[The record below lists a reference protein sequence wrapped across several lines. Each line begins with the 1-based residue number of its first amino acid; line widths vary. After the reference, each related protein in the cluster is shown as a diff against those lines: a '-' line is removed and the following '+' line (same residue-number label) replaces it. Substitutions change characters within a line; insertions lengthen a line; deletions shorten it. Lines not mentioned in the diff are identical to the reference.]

1 MIYTQ
6 IYLFTIFLLNGLIIG
21 LLFDFF
27 RILRKAIKTPDFM
40 TYIEDTL
47 FWILTG
53 FLILYSIFTY
63 NDGQI
68 RLFMFFAITI
78 GFVLYCICIS
88 RFILKI
94 TLTSINFVKKIF
106 HTILSIVKVPFRI
119 LITAFKKV
127 FFNPISFIIINIRNF
142 FTKIFK
148 NFCNILKKSKLS
160 TKFVKNA
167 KN

>member
-68 RLFMFFAITI
+68 RLFMRSEERRV
-78 GFVLYCICIS
+78 GKECRS
-88 RFILKI
+88 RW
-94 TLTSINFVKKIF
+94 SPY
-106 HTILSIVKVPFRI
+106 H
-119 LITAFKKV
+119 
-127 FFNPISFIIINIRNF
+127 
-142 FTKIFK
+142 
-148 NFCNILKKSKLS
+148 
-160 TKFVKNA
+160 
-167 KN
+167 